1 MRGVAAVIVWLGLI
15 VLALPVAAQ
24 IPATCAVPPATL
36 TFESSK
42 CERTFT
48 AKEGQ
53 RKPDS
58 YLLAVSWSPGFCGR
72 VSPEKPQFNWQC
84 QKNSFAWVVHGLW
97 PQYNTGGWPEYCQDT
112 AGVPAAL
119 VREQLCFIPGDQLVQ
134 CAWAKH
140 GTCTPFTQD
149 EYFIKTRAVFN
160 SINFPSAL
168 SEQLEKDGKIKRQE
182 LLEALQKANPT
193 VPANS
198 IALSCRDRRFFQ
210 EVRFC
215 LNTDLKP
222 QQCQNVRKS
231 CTAPTLFVGKPT
243 VKKDESHAKTY

>member
-72 VSPEKPQFNWQC
+72 VSPEKPQFNW
-84 QKNSFAWVVHGLW
+84 
-97 PQYNTGGWPEYCQDT
+97 
-112 AGVPAAL
+112 
-119 VREQLCFIPGDQLVQ
+119 
-134 CAWAKH
+134 
-140 GTCTPFTQD
+140 
-149 EYFIKTRAVFN
+149 
-160 SINFPSAL
+160 
-168 SEQLEKDGKIKRQE
+168 
-182 LLEALQKANPT
+182 
-193 VPANS
+193 
-198 IALSCRDRRFFQ
+198 
-210 EVRFC
+210 
-215 LNTDLKP
+215 
-222 QQCQNVRKS
+222 
-231 CTAPTLFVGKPT
+231 
-243 VKKDESHAKTY
+243 